1 MALLAVAGLLWIA
14 GAVQAGSLTDSLRQG
29 TPPLKSIGALA
40 FGPEG
45 ILFLADPREAAVL
58 AIDTQDRTPATSTDR
73 PQVEDVNEKM
83 ASLLGIEARQLKVND
98 LAVNPISGNV
108 YLSAMRGS
116 GAESQPVLLRVDRG
130 GKLADVPL
138 RDVRFSRVTLSNP
151 AQGQQ
156 QRQDVI
162 THMAYVDGK
171 LIVAGL
177 SNEEFASQL
186 RLIPVP
192 FKESTKG
199 AGVEIYHGSHGRLET
214 RSPVRTFVPFEVKGE
229 SNLLAAYTCTPLVQ
243 VPLAQLEPGKKVKG
257 KTVAEL
263 GNGNRPLDM
272 IVYEKDGK
280 QYLLLANN
288 KRGVMKIRTEGI
300 DQVEA
305 ITAHVRGV
313 AGLPY
318 DTIAGLDGTVELDR
332 FDKDHAV
339 ILRKKGD
346 HLSLETVSLP

>member
-1 MALLAVAGLLWIA
+1 MALLALAAVLWLG
-14 GAVQAGSLTDSLRQG
+14 GAARAASLTDSLRQG
-29 TPPLKSIGALA
+29 TPAIKSIGALA

-45 ILFLADPREAAVL
+45 ILFAADPRQAAVFAL
-58 AIDTQDRTPATSTDR
+58 DTQDRKQADGSDR
-73 PQVEDVNEKM
+73 PQVEQINQKI
-83 ASLLGIEARQLKVND
+83 ASLLGVEAGQLKVND

-108 YLSAMRGS
+108 YLSVMRGM
-116 GAESQPVLLRVDRG
+116 GEESQPVLLRVGRD
-130 GKLADVPL
+130 GKIADVPL
-138 RDVRFSRVTLSNP
+138 RDIRFSRVALSNP
-151 AQGQQ
+151 IEGK

-186 RLIPVP
+186 RLIPFP
-192 FKESTKG
+192 FAEAGKG
-199 AGVEIYHGSHGRLET
+199 TGVEIYHGSHGKRET
-214 RSPVRTFVPFEVKGE
+214 RSPVRTFVPLEVKGE

-243 VPLAQLEPGKKVKG
+243 VPLASLKPGEKVKG

-280 QYLLLANN
+280 QYLLLANS
-288 KRGVMKIRTEGI
+288 KRGVMKVRTEGI
-300 DQVEA
+300 DKVEA

-313 AGLPY
+313 AGLSY
-318 DTIAGLDGTVELDR
+318 DTVKALEGTVELDR

-339 ILRKKGD
+339 VLRKKGD
-346 HLSLETVSLP
+346 NLNLETVELP